1 MDYIFRRTP
10 RVLECVEIEL
20 IKLECLSKN
29 WTNLKALWATIEEI
43 ISEEVVNN
51 RWKWENYSNSGVIFC
66 KVVDKYHWWSSKN
79 HEKWSQNRVDQ
90 DLDYW
95 GILWIFFLKLSLEN
109 CGIDQFVFFNS

>member
-51 RWKWENYSNSGVIFC
+51 R
-66 KVVDKYHWWSSKN
+66 
-79 HEKWSQNRVDQ
+79 
-90 DLDYW
+90 
-95 GILWIFFLKLSLEN
+95 
-109 CGIDQFVFFNS
+109 